1 MTTTPADSSDLER
14 TLEQLATDIR
24 NGHRG
29 LLHELRIEVVEGG
42 VVLRGRAGTFY
53 GKQVALHEVRR
64 QCEIAVLANHI
75 TVG

>member
-1 MTTTPADSSDLER
+1 MTTTPAEPTDLEQA
-14 TLEQLATDIR
+14 LAQLAADIR

-29 LLHELRIEVVEGG
+29 HLRELRIEVVDGG

-64 QCEIAVLANHI
+64 RCEFAVLANHI